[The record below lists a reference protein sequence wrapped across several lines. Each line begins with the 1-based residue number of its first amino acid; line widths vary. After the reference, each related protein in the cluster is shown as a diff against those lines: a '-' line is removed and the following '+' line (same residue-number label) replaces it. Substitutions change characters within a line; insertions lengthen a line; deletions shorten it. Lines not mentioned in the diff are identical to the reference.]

1 MKTITTQII
10 SHSKK
15 KKKMKEHLYKQNIN
29 HLFYITIVNLKT
41 TLSNSFN
48 NERQKKIIIKIN

>member
-1 MKTITTQII
+1 
-10 SHSKK
+10 
-15 KKKMKEHLYKQNIN
+15 MKEHLYKQNIN